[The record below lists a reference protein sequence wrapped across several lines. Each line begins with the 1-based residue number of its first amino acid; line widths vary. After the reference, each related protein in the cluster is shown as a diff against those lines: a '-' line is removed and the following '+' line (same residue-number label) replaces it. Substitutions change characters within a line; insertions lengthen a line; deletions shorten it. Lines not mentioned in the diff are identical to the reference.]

1 MSTSVALTTSA
12 LAVGGVAVGL
22 SGRAVLV
29 RRFVTWLV
37 AAPVVLVPLLLLGS
51 WGAAGL
57 AAALGAVAVAEFGS
71 LTGLPRRDVGWAAVR
86 VLALPFLV
94 VAVSPR
100 AAGGAPSEVPVLVLG
115 LVAALPVMAATPA
128 LLAAD
133 AEDGVRRAA
142 LGTFATTWIGAGLVG
157 LVLLPPE
164 TAVAVVLAVA
174 LADVGAWCGGH
185 TLGRR
190 GPLARSLSALS
201 PAKTWGGVVGA
212 TVAASGALAVLGVF
226 EPSLVVAVVVGA
238 TAGDLLE
245 SMVKRAAKRKDAG
258 SWLPGFG
265 GLLDRIDSLLVA
277 LPLTVLATAAGP
289 AALPL

>member
-1 MSTSVALTTSA
+1 MSTSVVLATSA

-29 RRFVTWLV
+29 RRFATWLV
-37 AAPVVLVPLLLLGS
+37 AAPVVLIPLLLLGP

-71 LTGLPRRDVGWAAVR
+71 LTGMPRRDVGWTAVR
-86 VLALPFLV
+86 VLAVPFLV
-94 VAVSPR
+94 AAVSPR

-115 LVAALPVMAATPA
+115 LVTALPVVAAAPA

-133 AEDGVRRAA
+133 AEDGVRRTA
-142 LGTFATTWIGAGLVG
+142 LGTFATMWIGGGLVG
-157 LVLLPPE
+157 LVLLAPE
-164 TAVAVVLAVA
+164 TAVAVVIAVA

-190 GPLARSLSALS
+190 GPLARGLS
-201 PAKTWGGVVGA
+201 PLSPSKTWGGVVGA
-212 TVAASGALAVLGVF
+212 TVAACGTLAVLGVLDV
-226 EPSLVVAVVVGA
+226 SLVAAVVIGA

-245 SMVKRAAKRKDAG
+245 SMVKRVARHKDAG

-277 LPLTVLATAAGP
+277 LPLAVLATATGP
-289 AALPL
+289 VALPL